1 MTALALAGAAASLSR
16 LTVIRRAATAVS
28 RWLHAAVNKPR
39 GRVLREQRDADAD
52 EVVLADRVR
61 SSIGALLT
69 DLDTPRVHVMAEGSK
84 VLLHGD
90 IISQEA
96 RQRVEDAVRRVRGVE
111 TVESFLSVGLLPGD
125 SRPSNGHVDAGGPHE
140 KPV

>member
-1 MTALALAGAAASLSR
+1 MAALALAGTVASLSR
-16 LTVIRRAATAVS
+16 LTIVRRGAKAVS
-28 RWLHAAVNKPR
+28 RWLHTAVNKPR

-61 SSIGALLT
+61 SSIGSLLT
-69 DLDTPRVHVMAEGSK
+69 DLDTPRIHVMAEGSK

-96 RQRVEDAVRRVRGVE
+96 RERVEEAVRGVHGVG
-111 TVESFLSVGLLPGD
+111 TVESFLRVGLLPGD
-125 SRPSNGHVDAGGPHE
+125 SRPSNGHVEAGGPHE
-140 KPV
+140 KPA